1 MPFIF
6 KNNSSLINLSCNWSY
21 VETVFIYVKVATLKL
36 KKARSLVVNFFC
48 FMFDWQK
55 VFFFISSQDHIQRQI
70 FTIANIWCTT
80 SRISTCTELEVRF
93 CWLKLRCF
101 DIHYTTTVPEM
112 ELFFNSFDEVGS
124 WFLDDVVCGCWRC
137 WDKVE
142 TKDKYFSFK
151 WWYVW
156 EKRFLMALF
165 LIVADKLL
173 IVADKLLIA
182 DSWMIIKR
190 IMTIRGKE
198 SGQTEMVLY
207 ARRIWLL
214 EGYRR

>member
-1 MPFIF
+1 MNIF
-6 KNNSSLINLSCNWSY
+6 CGI
-21 VETVFIYVKVATLKL
+21 I
-36 KKARSLVVNFFC
+36 
-48 FMFDWQK
+48 DWQK
-55 VFFFISSQDHIQRQI
+55 VFSFISRQDHIQRQI
-70 FTIANIWCTT
+70 LTIANLWYPT
-80 SRISTCTELEVRF
+80 SRISTCTELEVRLS
-93 CWLKLRCF
+93 WLKLCCF

-112 ELFFNSFDEVGS
+112 ELFFNSLDEVGS
-124 WFLDDVVCGCWRC
+124 WFLDDVVCGRWTC
-137 WDKVE
+137 WDNVE
-142 TKDKYFSFK
+142 TKGKYFSFK

-156 EKRFLMALF
+156 EKRFLTALF